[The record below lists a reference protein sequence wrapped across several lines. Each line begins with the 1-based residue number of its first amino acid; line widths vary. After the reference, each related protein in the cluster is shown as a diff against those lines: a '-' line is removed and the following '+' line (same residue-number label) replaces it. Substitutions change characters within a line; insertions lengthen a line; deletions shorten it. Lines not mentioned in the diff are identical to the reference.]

1 MIELNK
7 EEFIAMFEQFYDSE
21 GYSQELMDEKNFF
34 NFMKRA
40 NRDLTSG
47 QRWIA
52 VKIVVELIRGKEIKY
67 EGDNNDK

>member
-7 EEFIAMFEQFYDSE
+7 EEFIAMFEQFYDTE

-40 NRDLTSG
+40 NRDLTSK
-47 QRWIA
+47 QRWIL
-52 VKIVVELIRGKEIKY
+52 VKIAVELIRGY
-67 EGDNNDK
+67 NNDK

>member
-7 EEFIAMFEQFYDSE
+7 EEFIAMFEQFYDTE

-40 NRDLTSG
+40 NRDLTSK
-47 QRWIA
+47 QRWIL
-52 VKIVVELIRGKEIKY
+52 VKIAVELIRGY
-67 EGDNNDK
+67 NNDRFL